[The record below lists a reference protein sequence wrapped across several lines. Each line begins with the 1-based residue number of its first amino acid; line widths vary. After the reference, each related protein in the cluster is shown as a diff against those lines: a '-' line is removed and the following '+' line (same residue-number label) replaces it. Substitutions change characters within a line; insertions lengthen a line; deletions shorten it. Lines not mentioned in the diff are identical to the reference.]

1 MLKRQVLLLVP
12 KTDDEKYMQMALDL
26 ALKGEGRVNPN
37 PLVGAVIVKDHKI
50 IGSGWHQKFGG
61 LHAER
66 NALAAATESAEG
78 ATMYVT
84 LEPCCHYGKTPPC
97 TEAILERGIKRVV
110 IGCLDPNPLMAGK
123 GAAILRKNGLEV
135 ETDVL
140 QRECE
145 KINQVF
151 FYYIKN
157 KLPYV
162 VMKYAMTLDGK
173 IATVAEESRWV
184 SGVEAR
190 LQTHRLRNK
199 YAAIMVGI
207 GTVLID
213 DPLLTCRIPEGR
225 NPVRIICD
233 TNLRTPLESKIVQ
246 TAAEV
251 PTILATTRS
260 EKEAAAYLEK
270 GCQIITVPLSGNHI
284 DLNYL
289 MTELGKMGI
298 DSILLEGG
306 STLNFSA
313 LEAGIVNK
321 VQAFIAPKIFGGVSA
336 KTPVGGWGIEKILEC
351 IRLENVNVE
360 KFGKDILLEGDV
372 MQNVHGIS

>member
-50 IGSGWHQKFGG
+50 IGSGWHQQFGG
-61 LHAER
+61 WHAER
-66 NALAAATESAEG
+66 NALAAATESTEG

-110 IGCLDPNPLMAGK
+110 IGCLDPNPLMSGK
-123 GAAILRKNGLEV
+123 GASILRENGLEV
-135 ETDVL
+135 KTGVL

-336 KTPVGGWGIEKILEC
+336 KTPVGGRGIEKILEC